1 MWEKRL
7 LLCFIINAFNVH
19 NVFPYLHISL
29 KTTNT
34 SESFSMHTLVD
45 FEATRVFINRSFVE
59 KRSLNTQSP
68 YLCTMLTV
76 LQMRMAKYQR

>member
-59 KRSLNTQSP
+59 KHSLNIYKLSKSISMYNVNSTP
-68 YLCTMLTV
+68 NEDG
-76 LQMRMAKYQR
+76 